1 MNAKIPEQ
9 AIASCGDIS
18 CEFLVN
24 PIPRPMLEPMQVRLK
39 PEEPVVT
46 LMDNSK
52 PNSMGILKRA
62 QAELKKR
69 GVKVRDEILI
79 KKASAAVPV
88 FGEQL
93 AMLKAEKG
101 LILSGVND

>member
-1 MNAKIPEQ
+1 MNAKVPEQ

-24 PIPRPMLEPMQVRLK
+24 PIPRPMLEPMKVHLK
-39 PEEPVVT
+39 PEKPEVI

-79 KKASAAVPV
+79 KKANAAVPV
-88 FGEQL
+88 YGEQL
-93 AMLKAEKG
+93 EMLKQERG